1 MCLWLSGTRKGN
13 IFFILLPILSL
24 FFIGVIVMFILTR
37 YRCCQ
42 QAQAIMLIA
51 AAAAAAAATKGTP
64 ATAAKPPMTPA
75 ATVAQAGVS
84 PVLTR
89 ALSLQSTSVAN
100 GQSQLVADPSSI
112 CNLQA
117 GKMTIF

>member
-1 MCLWLSGTRKGN
+1 
-13 IFFILLPILSL
+13 
-24 FFIGVIVMFILTR
+24 MFILTH
-37 YRCCQ
+37 YRCCR

-51 AAAAAAAATKGTP
+51 AAAAAATKSTP
-64 ATAAKPPMTPA
+64 ATAAKPPMTPT